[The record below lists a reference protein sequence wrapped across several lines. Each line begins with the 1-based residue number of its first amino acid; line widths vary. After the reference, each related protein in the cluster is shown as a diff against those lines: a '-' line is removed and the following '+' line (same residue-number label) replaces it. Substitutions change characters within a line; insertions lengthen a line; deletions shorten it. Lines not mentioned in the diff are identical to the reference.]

1 MCHVTTELNNNENNN
16 TFVPNKKSFWDKI
29 RSPKYNPEFD
39 TEDFED
45 DDVQGSDPAAAF
57 EKIIADGPE
66 NIRDQ
71 VEEGNVPSWLRTAED
86 ADEELDAAEEVEPVD
101 DSASIVPN
109 PYVRSDRIPML
120 SWDDDLTSE
129 TVASTDDVS
138 EDVFDDSSEDVV
150 SESYDDLRSGLYE
163 GAEDD
168 LSDDY
173 ADDQYEELSEDL
185 AEAPFDE
192 YADAPYDDLD
202 DEIDGLPDDPTN
214 PNAAPLVVPV
224 QADSS
229 YATVEYGQGYEDT
242 AYEDEETAEAAGFDA
257 NSDLYEG
264 QNAPSE
270 QGKFKNGIEKL
281 RNSSGVRW
289 GAVALAIVVT
299 LAVVYVLGVKRFS
312 NRFLPNTRINGL
324 DVGSLTVEEAAEALE
339 SETSSYACEAT
350 VGDFDATFKGVDL
363 ALDRNEEAMAN
374 EAYEGHNAYAWPIA
388 LIVVPT
394 REVDDGLTIDD
405 GILNALVNAAVD
417 EYNQRTLPHDDAR
430 IEFNEDAGLYELL
443 GTTKG
448 TAVDG
453 SAVFEAVSNDVHQF
467 HTTSNPSPETALH
480 PATVFDIPSYSD
492 TVQNANRSRTTDIA
506 ITVNADPV
514 IVSEAYQNAEW
525 VTVGDGP
532 SVVVDEEALREWAE
546 SQVIYSV
553 YHMDDWSN
561 YYLDVDA
568 FVAGFSDRLSKGIV
582 DNYEAP
588 TYDVLRTEGESREK
602 AYAKGGWDSTLGRY
616 IDVDLES
623 QFARL
628 FDEGGNVIWESAF
641 VSGDMYEGHSTVTG
655 TFSIY
660 AMQTNAILVGMD
672 YDGNG
677 QPDYE
682 SFVNYWM
689 PFYGGYGLHDAT
701 WRANFGG
708 EYYYYNGSHGCV
720 NLPYSKAEELFGITF
735 VGEVVNVHW

>member
-16 TFVPNKKSFWDKI
+16 TFVPNKKSIWDKI
-29 RSPKYNPEFD
+29 RSPKYDPELEM
-39 TEDFED
+39 EDFED
-45 DDVQGSDPAAAF
+45 DDEQVSDPATAF
-57 EKIIADGPE
+57 EKMIADGPE

-71 VEEGNVPSWLRTAED
+71 VEEGNVPSWLKSAGD
-86 ADEELDAAEEVEPVD
+86 VGAEEEYVD
-101 DSASIVPN
+101 DYVTIAPN
-109 PYVRSDRIPML
+109 PYSQGDEPPVL
-120 SWDDDLTSE
+120 SWDDELTS
-129 TVASTDDVS
+129 DDDLARDDEVFADDMTGDQLEDLS
-138 EDVFDDSSEDVV
+138 EDASSV
-150 SESYDDLRSGLYE
+150 SYNGLYE
-163 GAEDD
+163 DTEDS

-173 ADDQYEELSEDL
+173 ADDQYDDLSEDL
-185 AEAPFDE
+185 ADDQYDE
-192 YADAPYDDLD
+192 YVDVPYDDF
-202 DEIDGLPDDPTN
+202 DESIDGLSDDPTN
-214 PNAAPLVVPV
+214 PNGVPLVVPV
-224 QADSS
+224 QMDST
-229 YATVEYGQGYEDT
+229 YTVYTSEYDQDYED
-242 AYEDEETAEAAGFDA
+242 ASYEDNETAETQFAAKSNSYDA
-257 NSDLYEG
+257 
-264 QNAPSE
+264 QNAPSD
-270 QGKFKNGIEKL
+270 QGKFASKLSKL

-289 GAVALAIVVT
+289 GVVAVAIVVT
-299 LAVVYVLGVKRFS
+299 LAVVYVLGVRRFTD
-312 NRFLPNTRINGL
+312 RFLPNTRINGF
-324 DVGSLTVEEAAEALE
+324 DVSSLTVEEATEALE
-339 SETSSYACEAT
+339 SQTSNYACEAS
-350 VGDFDATFKGVDL
+350 VGDFDATFKGVDI

-374 EAYEGHNAYAWPIA
+374 EAYKGHNAYAWPIA
-388 LIVVPT
+388 LLFAPT
-394 REVDDGLTIDD
+394 YEVDDGLTVED
-405 GILNALVNAAVD
+405 GILNAIVNAAVD
-417 EYNQRTLPHDDAR
+417 EYNQRTLPHNNAR
-430 IEFNEDAGLYELL
+430 IEFNEDTGLYELL
-443 GTTKG
+443 GTTEG

-453 SAVFEAVSNDVHQF
+453 QAVFEAASNDVHQF

-480 PATVFDIPSYSD
+480 PATVFDIPNYAQA
-492 TVQNANRSRTTDIA
+492 VQNANRSRTTDIA
-506 ITVNADPV
+506 ITVNAEPV

-525 VTVGDGP
+525 VTIDDSP
-532 SVVVDEEALREWAE
+532 SVVVDEDALREWAE
-546 SQVIYSV
+546 SQVSYAV
-553 YHMDDWSN
+553 FHMDDWSN

-582 DNYEAP
+582 DDYEAP
-588 TYDVLRTEGESREK
+588 TYDELRTEGESREK

-616 IDVDLES
+616 IDIDLES

-660 AMQTNAILVGMD
+660 SMQMNTVLVGMD
-672 YDGNG
+672 YNGDG